1 MCLLKTRRALGS
13 DSLHYTVDEGSN
25 TKMVNVLKKVTMKT
39 LGSGYEVGDM
49 VWGKVKSHPWWPGQI
64 LDEGFAEPAA
74 RRTKREGHVL
84 VSFYGD
90 DSYGWFDP
98 VELVPFDSHYAEKSK
113 QTNADAFVSSVEEA
127 VNEAARRAAL
137 GLVCNCCNPNS
148 FLSSSVEG
156 FFSVHVNGYEH
167 QGLYSAEQIKRA
179 RDGFRPVEMHS
190 FVLEIAMMPFSNA
203 ERSIDCIKNAST
215 VLAYRKAVFK
225 EIDEPYLQ
233 ALGVPEHSG
242 HLTKVLGQQEKV
254 LSQGERN
261 GSAGPINISDQ
272 QKKCYSLVKQIDE
285 SDVSEVNF
293 SLEQQRSF
301 LPSVSE
307 EGVTALVD
315 GDYVLQ
321 RSSPISVKSKYPGMQ
336 DRIVAVGSQSTI
348 PSLGITGKE
357 VIAVDKQPL
366 LANDSS
372 ADAQVNMTEVVLPA
386 EVYGFDLSRMS
397 ESYGLKFQRKA
408 EVMDDYKL
416 DAAESLDG
424 SQSFQQ
430 PHSSLS
436 ETDENSLALD
446 SLQLAGGLPPPY
458 KVLVTSSIVLEG
470 KSMIV
475 NQSVMGKKKKKE
487 FSTEAGLVYPLKRRK
502 TVKTKALVTIFSEK
516 SSLAGLGHSND
527 SQIDQQG
534 KDNAV
539 TTTISSDS
547 GVAKPMAYLRNT
559 EINLPQLLHDL
570 LALACDLFHGS
581 EQNTLANVQQF
592 FLPLRSIICQK
603 SSPQVHPTEVKS
615 VEVRTTIS
623 PSTAMA
629 AERLPCVN
637 AMDQLY
643 TSKPTPR
650 KKQFK
655 PEDHGEAG
663 QNGSIAGS
671 GEELSTKGFKRLSKL
686 ESLDVVKKSG
696 HQKPL
701 EVQGSNPQ
709 EMSTM
714 VPTKPMNNR
723 KLGARIRAA
732 ECIMDQKVL
741 SMKVPK
747 RINDLKLEAQVGTA
761 EPTMLMMKF
770 PPKTTLPSIPELKAR
785 FARFGPLDHSA
796 TRVFWSS
803 SMCQVVFK
811 HKRDAQAAYSFAM
824 RNSSLFGNMKVDY
837 HLKVIEAS
845 APQLPESI
853 NLIVEKT
860 ANGVLNLNSVGAGKP
875 TGCSLRP
882 RAQLKSCLMSPLGAA
897 LASTTGVPIENPPV
911 KFMLGGE
918 KCATEEPVVAS
929 NRNINNS
936 TNFNIKNFN
945 FQQVF
950 TPPMLPLI
958 SHSFQIPNVQEK
970 SEVGPFDK
978 APNVRQ
984 YGQPDATN
992 NVHTSTAHLIDF
1004 FHRMLNV
1011 LKRCE
1016 DIVGRIKSQ
1025 GYNTYQP
1032 LR

>member
-1 MCLLKTRRALGS
+1 MGSKATRVPLEGGAGARISEVVNAANLF
-13 DSLHYTVDEGSN
+13 LIDEGSN
-25 TKMVNVLKKVTMKT
+25 AKMVNVLKKVTMKT

-64 LDEGFAEPAA
+64 LDEAMDGSIPWSLS
-74 RRTKREGHVL
+74 HL
-84 VSFYGD
+84 I
-90 DSYGWFDP
+90 
-98 VELVPFDSHYAEKSK
+98 SHYAEKSK

-137 GLVCNCCNPNS
+137 GLVS
-148 FLSSSVEG
+148 
-156 FFSVHVNGYEH
+156 
-167 QGLYSAEQIKRA
+167 EQIKRA

-203 ERSIDCIKNAST
+203 ERSIDCIKNASS

-254 LSQGERN
+254 LSQAPFGKSLKAADTLGERN
-261 GSAGPINISDQ
+261 GSAGPININDQ
-272 QKKCYSLVKQIDE
+272 QKKCNSLVKQIDE

-307 EGVTALVD
+307 EGATALVD

-416 DAAESLDG
+416 DAAESLG
-424 SQSFQQ
+424 WSQSFQQ
-430 PHSSLS
+430 PHTSLS

-475 NQSVMGKKKKKE
+475 NQSVMGKKKEEE
-487 FSTEAGLVYPLKRRK
+487 FSTEAGL
-502 TVKTKALVTIFSEK
+502 
-516 SSLAGLGHSND
+516 
-527 SQIDQQG
+527 IDQQG

-539 TTTISSDS
+539 TITISSDS
-547 GVAKPMAYLRNT
+547 G
-559 EINLPQLLHDL
+559 
-570 LALACDLFHGS
+570 
-581 EQNTLANVQQF
+581 NTLANVQQF

-643 TSKPTPR
+643 TSKPTLR

-663 QNGSIAGS
+663 QN
-671 GEELSTKGFKRLSKL
+671 
-686 ESLDVVKKSG
+686 DVVKKSG

-701 EVQGSNPQ
+701 EVQGGNPQ

-747 RINDLKLEAQVGTA
+747 PINDLKLEAQVGTA

-785 FARFGPLDHSA
+785 FVRFGPLDHSA
-796 TRVFWSS
+796 TR
-803 SMCQVVFK
+803 
-811 HKRDAQAAYSFAM
+811 
-824 RNSSLFGNMKVDY
+824 
-837 HLKVIEAS
+837 
-845 APQLPESI
+845 
-853 NLIVEKT
+853 
-860 ANGVLNLNSVGAGKP
+860 AGKP

-882 RAQLKSCLMSPLGAA
+882 RAQLKSCLTSPLGAA

-918 KCATEEPVVAS
+918 KCAMEEPVVAS

-970 SEVGPFDK
+970 SGVGPFDK

-992 NVHTSTAHLIDF
+992 NVPHL
-1004 FHRMLNV
+1004 HCTPNRL
-1011 LKRCE
+1011 L
-1016 DIVGRIKSQ
+1016 S
-1025 GYNTYQP
+1025 
-1032 LR
+1032 